1 MQRRRSILIVG
12 GGTAGWLTAAY
23 LAKAL
28 AGSRLGAV
36 LPSQGVMTG
45 IAVPVVL
52 ITVFVVV
59 RRIRRHHDEREGDE

>member
-28 AGSRLGAV
+28 RVAEQSHLE
-36 LPSQGVMTG
+36 
-45 IAVPVVL
+45 
-52 ITVFVVV
+52 ITLL
-59 RRIRRHHDEREGDE
+59 